1 MIPVDCPRIHITA
14 HLKCFGF
21 IAAEIQG
28 YAYSLEDRPLLDVV
42 TLQPDDGEEIIML
55 NPNFPSRQSYGTA
68 PEDAIAAALWTEAIS
83 DVNSSRL
90 EEAFNE
96 YMEGKREAALENVH
110 RLRSEAAE

>member
-1 MIPVDCPRIHITA
+1 MIPDDCPRIHITA

-42 TLQPDDGEEIIML
+42 TFQPDDGDEIEMAG
-55 NPNFPSRQSYGTA
+55 PYGT
-68 PEDAIAAALWTEAIS
+68 PVEDAIRNALKLEAES
-83 DVNSSRL
+83 KTNRSRL

-96 YMEGKREAALENVH
+96 YMEGKREAALENVY